1 VDNELC
7 HKESAEKLLA
17 MARVSLFSKREGF
30 SDQGGLFSYIT
41 PETRVPANRPLRKI
55 RGLVRDVLCE
65 LNRSLGKLC
74 AIKGR
79 PQIASTKLPSALL
92 PDPSRQP
99 KRLASALWV
108 SFYSAILKC
117 EHAALAFRRAREGRL
132 AVRLGFT
139 VLLLISLALHSAAA
153 QAQNIEDKAK
163 ICAACHGE
171 NGVPVQQSS
180 PVPVIWGQQA
190 GYLFIELRDFKS
202 GARKDD
208 LMSPIAQGLNQADL
222 LPLAEYLAQKTW
234 PNLQQPPAAGDV
246 AAEAERANASVV
258 CTSCH
263 QVGFKGDSTQPRLEG
278 QVRAYLEKTMRDFR
292 TGARGNNPGM
302 SDLMKAI
309 SEQDIAALATYLAG
323 L

>member
-1 VDNELC
+1 
-7 HKESAEKLLA
+7 
-17 MARVSLFSKREGF
+17 MARVSLSTTRKAETRGALP
-30 SDQGGLFSYIT
+30 DQGELFSHIT
-41 PETRVPANRPLRKI
+41 PEARAPANRSLRKI
-55 RGLVRDVLCE
+55 RELARDVRCE
-65 LNRSLGKLC
+65 LNRSLSKLYANLGKLY
-74 AIKGR
+74 ANKGR
-79 PQIASTKLPSALL
+79 PSIALAKLPSALL
-92 PDPSRQP
+92 PDTSRQP
-99 KRLASALWV
+99 KRLVSAPCFR
-108 SFYSAILKC
+108 FYSAILER
-117 EHAALAFRRAREGRL
+117 EHAALAFRRARE

-139 VLLLISLALHSAAA
+139 VLLVISPALHSAAA
-153 QAQNIEDKAK
+153 QAQNIEEKAQ

-171 NGVPVQQSS
+171 NGIPVQQSS

-190 GYLFIELRDFKS
+190 GYLFFELRDFKS

-208 LMSPIAQGLNQADL
+208 LMSPIAQGLDQAAL
-222 LPLAEYLAQKTW
+222 LPLAEYFAKKTW

-263 QVGFKGDSTQPRLEG
+263 QIGFKGDSTQPRLEG
-278 QVRAYLEKTMRDFR
+278 QVRAYLEKTMLDFR

-309 SEQDIAALATYLAG
+309 SKQDIAALAAYLAG

>member
-1 VDNELC
+1 
-7 HKESAEKLLA
+7 
-17 MARVSLFSKREGF
+17 M
-30 SDQGGLFSYIT
+30 
-41 PETRVPANRPLRKI
+41 
-55 RGLVRDVLCE
+55 
-65 LNRSLGKLC
+65 
-74 AIKGR
+74 
-79 PQIASTKLPSALL
+79 
-92 PDPSRQP
+92 
-99 KRLASALWV
+99 
-108 SFYSAILKC
+108 
-117 EHAALAFRRAREGRL
+117 
-132 AVRLGFT
+132 RLGFT

-153 QAQNIEDKAK
+153 HAQNIEDKAK

-171 NGVPVQQSS
+171 NGAPVQQSS

-234 PNLQQPPAAGDV
+234 PNLQQPRAAGDV
-246 AAEAERANASVV
+246 AGEAERANASVV

-263 QVGFKGDSTQPRLEG
+263 QVGFKGDGTQPRLEG

-302 SDLMKAI
+302 SDLMRAI
-309 SEQDIAALATYLAG
+309 SEQDIAALAAYLAG